1 MTVSQIL
8 KVKGLDVVTGEAGE
22 TLAAATRKLEDHGI
36 GAVVIVDKD
45 RRVQGILS
53 ERDIVRSIARK
64 GAVVLDQPVSQH
76 MTKDVVTCAEGER
89 VDDVMQKMTEGKFR
103 HLPVVDGDRL
113 VGIISIGDVVKHKI
127 WLAEQESESLREYIA
142 HT

>member
-8 KVKGLDVVTGEAGE
+8 KVKGLDVVTGAASD
-22 TLAAATRKLEDHGI
+22 TLAEATSKLEDHGI
-36 GAVVIVDKD
+36 GAVVIVDHD
-45 RRVQGILS
+45 RHVLGILS

-64 GAVVLDQPVSQH
+64 GANVLDQPVSQH
-76 MTKDVVTCAEGER
+76 MTKEVISCAEADRIDE
-89 VDDVMQKMTEGKFR
+89 VMQKMTAGKFR
-103 HLPVVDGDRL
+103 HMPVVNGDKL

-127 WLAEQESESLREYIA
+127 QQAEQESESLREYIA